1 MSQGIDRRHFL
12 KSIAAGGTVAL
23 TSCTVSGAL
32 TAEGSLARGCKVFI
46 PSQATLVETIAEQIV
61 PADDYPGGKGAGVVF
76 YIDGIL
82 AGPFGKFY
90 REHYEQ
96 GLRMV
101 DDVSQKQLGG
111 KFASLTPQQQITILE
126 NLESGEAAGE
136 TGKQFF
142 TRILEHT
149 MEGYYGDP
157 EHGGN
162 RDGASWKM
170 IGFEG

>member
-1 MSQGIDRRHFL
+1 MSHEIDRRHFL

-23 TSCTVSGAL
+23 TSWTVPGAL
-32 TAEGSLARGCKVFI
+32 TTEGTLARGCKVFTA
-46 PSQATLVETIAEQIV
+46 PQAALVEAIAEQIV
-61 PADDYPGGKGAGVVF
+61 PTDDFPGGKGAGVVF
-76 YIDGIL
+76 YIDGVL

-90 REHYEQ
+90 RDHYER

-101 DDVSQKQLGG
+101 DEVSQKQLGS
-111 KFASLTPQQQITILE
+111 KFASLTTAQQITFLKD
-126 NLESGEAAGE
+126 LESGQAAGN
-136 TGKQFF
+136 TGRQFF
-142 TRILEHT
+142 ALILEHT